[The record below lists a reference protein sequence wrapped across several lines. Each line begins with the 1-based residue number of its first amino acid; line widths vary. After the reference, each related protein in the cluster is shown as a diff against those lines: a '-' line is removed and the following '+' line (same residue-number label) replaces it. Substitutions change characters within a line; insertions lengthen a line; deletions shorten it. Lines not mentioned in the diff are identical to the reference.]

1 MKFDIRKLKKDT
13 LGGFLLHVV
22 FAAGLML
29 VLLLLYFFAYLPR
42 ATNHGQTITVPS
54 IEGMQIAQLEDFLIK
69 RNLRYEV
76 NDSAYSS
83 EYPALTV
90 LKQYPQAGSKVK
102 EGRKIFISI
111 NRVSPPTVPVPALVD
126 GSVVNADAV
135 LRSNELKRGRIE
147 LVAGP
152 FNVVKEMKYQGQT
165 IDAGQPVP
173 KGAVIDL
180 VVMDGGSNSFEAP
193 DYTGLNLEDAKVVIF
208 GSNLNIGNI
217 TMVGDTTG
225 MEAVILKQKPA
236 PNENIKVGDVVDLW
250 IGKSGTPV
258 PDNDDDEPDDN

>member
-1 MKFDIRKLKKDT
+1 MKFDPRKYKNDT
-13 LGGFLLHVV
+13 LGGLLLHILL
-22 FAAGLML
+22 AASILL
-29 VLLLLYFFAYLPR
+29 VLFLLYFFTYLPST
-42 ATNHGQTITVPS
+42 TNHGEAITVPS
-54 IEGMQIAQLEDFLIK
+54 IEGMAISQLEDFLIK

-83 EYPALTV
+83 EYPPLTV
-90 LKQYPQAGSKVK
+90 LKQYPQAGAKVK

-152 FNVVKEMKYQGQT
+152 FNVVKEMKYQGRT
-165 IDAGQPVP
+165 IEAGETVP
-173 KGAVIDL
+173 KGSIIDL
-180 VVMDGGSNSFEAP
+180 VVMDGGSTSFEAP
-193 DYTGLNLEDAKVVIF
+193 DYLGLDLEDAKVIIF

-217 TMVGDTTG
+217 TLVGDTLGTK
-225 MEAVILKQKPA
+225 AVILKQKPE

-250 IGKSGTPV
+250 IGKPGTLV
-258 PDNDDDEPDDN
+258 PDEEEGIEE

>member
-1 MKFDIRKLKKDT
+1 MKLDLRKYKSDT
-13 LGGFLLHVV
+13 LGGLLLHVLL
-22 FAAGLML
+22 AGS
-29 VLLLLYFFAYLPR
+29 VLLLLFLVYFFAYLPST
-42 ATNHGQTITVPS
+42 TNHGESITVPS
-54 IEGMQIAQLEDFLIK
+54 IEGMQISKLEDFLIK

-83 EYPALTV
+83 EYPPLTV
-90 LKQYPQAGSKVK
+90 LKQYPAAGAKVK

-152 FNVVKEMKYQGQT
+152 FNVVKEMKYQGRT
-165 IDAGQPVP
+165 IEAGEAVP
-173 KGAVIDL
+173 KGSVIDL
-180 VVMDGGSNSFEAP
+180 VVMDGGSTSFEAP
-193 DYTGLNLEDAKVVIF
+193 DYLGLNLEDAKVIIF

-217 TMVGDTTG
+217 TLVGDTLGTQ
-225 MEAVILKQKPA
+225 AVILKQKPE
-236 PNENIKVGDVVDLW
+236 PKENIKVGDVVDLW
-250 IGKSGTPV
+250 IGKPGTLV
-258 PDNDDDEPDDN
+258 PDDEEDTDGL

>member
-1 MKFDIRKLKKDT
+1 MKFDLRKYRSDT
-13 LGGFLLHVV
+13 LGGLLLHVLL
-22 FAAGLML
+22 AGGILL
-29 VLLLLYFFAYLPR
+29 VLFLVYFFAYLPST
-42 ATNHGQTITVPS
+42 TNHGESITVPS
-54 IEGMQIAQLEDFLIK
+54 IEGMQISKLEDFLIK

-83 EYPALTV
+83 EYPPLTV
-90 LKQYPQAGSKVK
+90 LKQYPQAGAKVK

-152 FNVVKEMKYQGQT
+152 FNVVKEMKYQGRT
-165 IDAGQPVP
+165 IVAGEAVP
-173 KGAVIDL
+173 KGSVIDL
-180 VVMDGGSNSFEAP
+180 VVMDGGSTSFEAP
-193 DYTGLNLEDAKVVIF
+193 DYLGLNLEDAKVIIF

-217 TMVGDTTG
+217 TLVGDTLGTQ
-225 MEAVILKQKPA
+225 AVILKQKPE
-236 PNENIKVGDVVDLW
+236 PKENIKVGDVVDLW
-250 IGKSGTPV
+250 IGKPGTLV
-258 PDNDDDEPDDN
+258 PDEEEDIEGQ